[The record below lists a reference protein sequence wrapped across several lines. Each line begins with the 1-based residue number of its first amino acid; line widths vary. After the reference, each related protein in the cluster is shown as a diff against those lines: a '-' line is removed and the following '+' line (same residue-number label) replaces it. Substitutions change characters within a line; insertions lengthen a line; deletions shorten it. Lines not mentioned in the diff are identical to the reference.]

1 MSARVPAAGRA
12 GWLGAVNTS
21 LALRSTLLILGLAVL
36 VGVAA
41 GFVLSMRA
49 ERQETQRLTAQLTQL
64 VDTVART
71 AEIAAFTGDATLA
84 TEVADGL
91 LGNREVAGVIVWGS
105 DGAPLVARGRPG
117 APGRTGLP
125 PTVRSLRSPFDTK
138 EIVGRLELL
147 PATEAIHRQAT
158 AYSRSI
164 FFTLSLVIAAVG
176 LAVAAVVVIS
186 IARPITRLSN
196 DLHALDTRG
205 TRRLSPPP
213 GNACNEIGRLTA
225 DVNDLVARIAAR
237 EALYAGIVE
246 QARDAITLVD
256 PGADRFIECNDA
268 ACEPFGYDRAQ
279 LLALPPS
286 RVLGHVVTDGVYEA
300 RLRRP
305 DGSFSDVRV
314 SARTVRLDGRDRVIC
329 LWSDITAQK
338 RDEAELRRHRDH
350 LQDLV
355 REQTEGLMQAKEA
368 AEAANIAKSEFLSN
382 MSHELRTPMHAILSY
397 ARLGRDRLGTASPDK
412 LRHYFATVLASGER
426 LLRLLNDL
434 LDLSKLEAGKMAL
447 DRARCRA
454 AELAELAL
462 AEFAPLAGERRIT
475 LHLEDRAE
483 GAWIDAD
490 AQRLRQVLANL
501 LSNAIKFSPEGGRVE
516 IGIAHAALA
525 SEDGPGAPPRAAVAI
540 EVRDEGVGI
549 PSDELLAVFDKFVQS
564 SKTRS
569 GAGGTG
575 LGLSIA
581 REIVALHGG
590 SIVAANNAGGGACFT
605 VTLPLAGCVP
615 DPETFD
621 SAPEVAED

>member
-1 MSARVPAAGRA
+1 VH
-12 GWLGAVNTS
+12 TS

-41 GFVLSMRA
+41 GFALSVRA
-49 ERQETQRLTAQLTQL
+49 ERQETQRLTAYLTQL

-91 LGNREVAGVIVWGS
+91 LRNREVAGVIVWGS

-117 APGRTGLP
+117 APGRSGLP
-125 PTVRSLRSPFDTK
+125 PTVRALRSPFDAK

-147 PATEAIHRQAT
+147 PATDVIHRQAA

-176 LAVAAVVVIS
+176 LAVAAVVVVS

-196 DLHALDTRG
+196 ELHALDTRSA
-205 TRRLSPPP
+205 RRLSPPQ
-213 GNACNEIGRLTA
+213 GNAHNEIGRLTA

-237 EALYAGIVE
+237 EALYTGIVE

-256 PGADRFIECNDA
+256 PVADRFIECNGA
-268 ACEPFGYDRAQ
+268 ACEPFGYERAQ
-279 LLALPPS
+279 LLALSPS
-286 RVLGHVVTDGVYEA
+286 HVLGHAVTDGVYEA
-300 RLRRP
+300 RLLRP

-314 SARTVRLDGRDRVIC
+314 SARTVPLAGRDRVIC

-355 REQTEGLMQAKEA
+355 REQTEGLTQAKEA

-397 ARLGRDRLGTASPDK
+397 ARLGRDRLGTAPPEK
-412 LRHYFATVLASGER
+412 LKHYFATVLASGER

-434 LDLSKLEAGKMAL
+434 LDLSKLEAGKMTL
-447 DRARCRA
+447 DVARCRPA
-454 AELAELAL
+454 DLVEFAL
-462 AEFAPLAGERRIT
+462 AEFAPLADERRIT
-475 LHLEDRAE
+475 LHLDDRAD

-490 AQRLRQVLANL
+490 GQRLRQVLANL
-501 LSNAIKFSPEGGRVE
+501 LSNAIKFSPEDGVVE
-516 IGIAHAALA
+516 VSIAHATL
-525 SEDGPGAPPRAAVAI
+525 SPEDGSGAAALPAVAI
-540 EVRDEGVGI
+540 QVRDGGVGI
-549 PSDELLAVFDKFVQS
+549 PAGELLAVFDKFVQS

-581 REIVALHGG
+581 REIVSLHGG

-605 VTLPLAGCVP
+605 VTLPQAGALP
-615 DPETFD
+615 DPAASDPVPET
-621 SAPEVAED
+621 AEG